1 MPLGMSDAQ
10 AVLLR
15 NKVYIGGGACDLFA
29 ESPAS
34 LLFRYDF
41 TDDSWDLL
49 LETPTEGYVL
59 TTYNS
64 QLVLVGGKDP
74 TTGKIS
80 NQLWVMDEQQW
91 DPEQQY
97 WAQPLP
103 PMTTKCS
110 RASAVSVDHHL
121 IVAGGLNDK
130 LDRLNVV
137 QVYDG
142 HQWKKA
148 QPLPKAGHC
157 MKSSVLNGVWYLA
170 GGDEQGKEVIYTSLF
185 SLIATTSS
193 DNVFVWKKLP
203 NVPLEWATPV
213 KIGKNLATVGG
224 NFFSSAIYVYFYPTN
239 SWVYVEDLPV
249 ACHSTCTVVLPTGE
263 LLAVG
268 GETERGTFSHAFRT
282 KIQGNIMFDIHLCL
296 RICILASMYGRTES
310 ELGHISLHSDLIP

>member
-142 HQWKKA
+142 HQWKRV
-148 QPLPKAGHC
+148 QPLPKAGYF
-157 MKSSVLNGVWYLA
+157 MKSALLDGIWYLS
-170 GGDEQGKEVIYTSLF
+170 GGSEQEKEIYCASIH

-193 DNVFVWKKLP
+193 KRAKQASVWKELP
-203 NVPLEWATPV
+203 NVPLEWSTPIV
-213 KIGKNLATVGG
+213 IEKQLAVVGG
-224 NFFSSAIYVYFYPTN
+224 YTYSSAIHVYSHSTN
-239 SWVYVEDLPV
+239 SWVHVEDLPV
-249 ACHSTCTVVLPTGE
+249 ACYSTCTLVLPTGE
-263 LLAVG
+263 LLVVG
-268 GETERGTFSHAFRT
+268 GETKSETLSEAFRA
-282 KIQGNIMFDIHLCL
+282 KIGGECMQT
-296 RICILASMYGRTES
+296 S
-310 ELGHISLHSDLIP
+310 

>member
-15 NKVYIGGGACDLFA
+15 NKEYIGGGACDLFA

-49 LETPTEGYVL
+49 VETPTEGYVL
-59 TTYNS
+59 TTYKS

-142 HQWKKA
+142 HHWKRV
-148 QPLPKAGHC
+148 QPLPKAGYF
-157 MKSSVLNGVWYLA
+157 MKSALLDGIWYLT
-170 GGDEQGKEVIYTSLF
+170 GGGEQEKEIYCASIH

-193 DNVFVWKKLP
+193 KRAKQASVWKELP
-203 NVPLEWATPV
+203 NVPLEWSTPIV
-213 KIGKNLATVGG
+213 IEKQLAVVGG
-224 NFFSSAIYVYFYPTN
+224 YTYSSAIHVYSQSTN
-239 SWVYVEDLPV
+239 SWVHVEDLPV
-249 ACHSTCTVVLPTGE
+249 ACYSTCTLVLPTGE
-263 LLAVG
+263 LLVVG
-268 GETERGTFSHAFRT
+268 GKTKLELLSQAFRA
-282 KIQGNIMFDIHLCL
+282 KIEGECMQT
-296 RICILASMYGRTES
+296 S
-310 ELGHISLHSDLIP
+310 

>member
-1 MPLGMSDAQ
+1 MPMGMSDAQ

-15 NKVYIGGGACDLFA
+15 NKVHIGGGTCDLFP

-34 LLFRYDF
+34 LLIYDF

-49 LETPTEGYVL
+49 VETPTEGYAL
-59 TTYNS
+59 ITYDS

-80 NQLWVMDEQQW
+80 NQLWVMD
-91 DPEQQY
+91 EQQY

-142 HQWKKA
+142 HQWKRV
-148 QPLPKAGHC
+148 QPLPKAGYF
-157 MKSSVLNGVWYLA
+157 MKSTLLDGIWYLT
-170 GGDEQGKEVIYTSLF
+170 GGDEQEKEIYCASIH

-193 DNVFVWKKLP
+193 KRARQASVWKELP
-203 NVPLEWATPV
+203 DVPLEWSTPV
-213 KIGKNLATVGG
+213 VIGKQLAIVGGYTYSSAMHSCLLPLYKLLGPCGGLTCCLLLHLHSCPAHRRATGGRGKNKIGDTV
-224 NFFSSAIYVYFYPTN
+224 
-239 SWVYVEDLPV
+239 
-249 ACHSTCTVVLPTGE
+249 
-263 LLAVG
+263 
-268 GETERGTFSHAFRT
+268 
-282 KIQGNIMFDIHLCL
+282 
-296 RICILASMYGRTES
+296 
-310 ELGHISLHSDLIP
+310 

>member
-49 LETPTEGYVL
+49 VETPTEGYVL

-80 NQLWVMDEQQW
+80 NQLWVMDEQQ
-91 DPEQQY
+91 Y
-97 WAQPLP
+97 WAQSLP

-142 HQWKKA
+142 HQWKRV
-148 QPLPKAGHC
+148 QPLPKAGYF
-157 MKSSVLNGVWYLA
+157 MKSALLDGIWYLT
-170 GGDEQGKEVIYTSLF
+170 GGGEQEKEIYCVSIH

-193 DNVFVWKKLP
+193 KRARQASVWKELP
-203 NVPLEWATPV
+203 NVPLEWSTPV
-213 KIGKNLATVGG
+213 AIGKQLAVIGG
-224 NFFSSAIYVYFYPTN
+224 YTYSSAIHVYSHSTN
-239 SWVYVEDLPV
+239 SWVHVEDLPV
-249 ACHSTCTVVLPTGE
+249 ACYSTCTLILPTGE
-263 LLAVG
+263 LLVVG
-268 GETERGTFSHAFRT
+268 GKAKLEILAQAFRA
-282 KIQGNIMFDIHLCL
+282 KIEGECMQTSYNN
-296 RICILASMYGRTES
+296 
-310 ELGHISLHSDLIP
+310 

>member
-49 LETPTEGYVL
+49 VETPTEGYAL
-59 TTYNS
+59 ITYDS

-80 NQLWVMDEQQW
+80 NQLWVMD
-91 DPEQQY
+91 EQQY

-142 HQWKKA
+142 HQWKRV
-148 QPLPKAGHC
+148 QPLPKAGYF
-157 MKSSVLNGVWYLA
+157 MKSALLDGIWYLT
-170 GGDEQGKEVIYTSLF
+170 GGGEQEKEIYCASIH
-185 SLIATTSS
+185 SLIVTTSS
-193 DNVFVWKKLP
+193 KRAKQASVWKKLP
-203 NVPLEWATPV
+203 DVPLEWSTPV
-213 KIGKNLATVGG
+213 VIGKQLAIVGG
-224 NFFSSAIYVYFYPTN
+224 YTYSSAIHVYSHSTN
-239 SWVYVEDLPV
+239 SWVHVEDLPV
-249 ACHSTCTVVLPTGE
+249 ACYSTCTLVLPTGE
-263 LLAVG
+263 LLVVG
-268 GETERGTFSHAFRT
+268 GKTKLEILSEAFRA
-282 KIQGNIMFDIHLCL
+282 KIEGECMQ
-296 RICILASMYGRTES
+296 
-310 ELGHISLHSDLIP
+310 ISYIE